1 MIKVDHFI
9 MSRWS
14 EEEDATILES
24 IQELCDDT
32 NYMEVVSLH
41 NEKYKTNRT
50 EEAYKA
56 RMKKIAKEHDI
67 ELNMSSRWKEDE
79 IAYVINQIQ
88 INPFNIEWNEITSH
102 LNRTKDS
109 IYRKYNE
116 TVTAEEHLDC
126 CLLNID
132 SDDIVTL
139 MKELQHTCTH
149 CSVVF
154 YSQPCIWKEKEYC
167 EECHSKLFELNMIE
181 LWEFIRDYSMKQQKD
196 CCNLCKKK
204 MIIDKDNI
212 RRCHYDHVNM
222 FNKSNSICTMIHTGI
237 DIETILDEID
247 MCQLLC
253 ISCHNIVT
261 KIEHMCGFIRV
272 KRAIQKEYNETSDD
286 NKRNELMKKYSDT
299 YENFMSSIYSLIKTI
314 V

>member
-1 MIKVDHFI
+1 

-14 EEEDATILES
+14 EEEDADILRS

-32 NYMEVVSLH
+32 NYIELLSFH
-41 NEKYKTNRT
+41 NDKYKTNRT
-50 EEAYKA
+50 EVAYKA
-56 RMKKIAKEHDI
+56 RIKKIAKEHGI
-67 ELNMSSRWKEDE
+67 ELSVSSRWKEDE
-79 IAYVINQIQ
+79 VEYVINKIQ
-88 INPFNIEWNEITSH
+88 KNPFDIEWDEITKH
-102 LNRTKDS
+102 LDRTKES
-109 IYRKYNE
+109 VYRKYNE
-116 TVTAEEHLDC
+116 MVTAEEHLDC

-132 SDDIVTL
+132 NDDVVTL
-139 MKELQHTCTH
+139 IKELKHTCTY

-167 EECHSKLFELNMIE
+167 EECHTKLFELNMIE
-181 LWEFIRDYSMKQQKD
+181 IWEFIRDYSMKQQKD

-212 RRCHYDHVNM
+212 RRCHYDHINM

-237 DIETILDEID
+237 DLETILDEID

-261 KIEHMCGFIRV
+261 KIEHMCGFVRV
-272 KRAIQKEYNETSDD
+272 KRAILKEYNETNDD
-286 NKRNELMKKYSDT
+286 MKRGELIKKYSRT
-299 YENFMSSIYSLIKTI
+299 YDQFMSSIYSLIKTI